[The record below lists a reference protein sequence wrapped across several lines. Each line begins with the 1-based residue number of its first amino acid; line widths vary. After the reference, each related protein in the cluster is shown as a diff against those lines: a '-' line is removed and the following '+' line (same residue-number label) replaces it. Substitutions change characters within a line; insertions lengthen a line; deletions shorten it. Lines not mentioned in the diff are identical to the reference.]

1 MLGSIWMGSI
11 CHLPKACKD
20 ISTQEFPKN
29 CSAVG
34 GKKYGKMM
42 EKKAWG
48 FRAGK
53 TCKTSPQ
60 RPRSSEKPWHPGL
73 HLSIFGLGRVHDSC
87 PNIKNSNIFEMPQ
100 TPVVFFATKTGG
112 ERHLNLPSTSLV
124 HVLVVGGSIWCCY
137 VPSLRWDGLR

>member
-1 MLGSIWMGSI
+1 MQLSSTSSCRCLEAFEWEVYFTSQR
-11 CHLPKACKD
+11 PVR
-20 ISTQEFPKN
+20 ISQPKN
-29 CSAVG
+29 SPKTVQLLV
-34 GKKYGKMM
+34 
-42 EKKAWG
+42 EKAWG

-100 TPVVFFATKTGG
+100 TPVVFFCNKNRRRKTP
-112 ERHLNLPSTSLV
+112 EPSKYFTRARLS
-124 HVLVVGGSIWCCY
+124 
-137 VPSLRWDGLR
+137 RWW